1 MSKRYG
7 EPPQKITSSTSQ
19 GSEMRIKIEMEMSG
33 VPKTVALD
41 LKSHAATV
49 GTLGNPTVEEKDLFF
64 KSVEELVASK
74 KR

>member
-1 MSKRYG
+1 
-7 EPPQKITSSTSQ
+7 
-19 GSEMRIKIEMEMSG
+19 MRIKIEMEMSG